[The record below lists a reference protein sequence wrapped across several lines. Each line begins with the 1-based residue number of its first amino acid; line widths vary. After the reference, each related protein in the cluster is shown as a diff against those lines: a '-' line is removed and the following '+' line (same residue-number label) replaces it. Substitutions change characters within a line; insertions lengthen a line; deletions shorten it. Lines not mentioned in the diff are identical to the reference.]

1 MVSQLV
7 LNKLASQYAK
17 ALGLHK
23 LPPIEEWDASEGK
36 HAQTCT
42 IDMFNRFTRILMDS
56 RIFHI
61 FDKQTSSFYRRP
73 ALYLAASMGS
83 AGYNES
89 DVMVAINTLRRLT
102 SQKFFTDPI
111 TKDYPTSA
119 GYTKSISCLSD
130 LLKSSWAKSCAGRSS
145 NMST

>member
-1 MVSQLV
+1 MELRNVLVSQLV
-7 LNKLASQYAK
+7 LNKLANQFAK

-36 HAQTCT
+36 HAQTFT
-42 IDMFNRFTRILMDS
+42 IDTFNRFTRILMDS

-61 FDKQTSSFYRRP
+61 FDKQTSPFYRGP
-73 ALYLAASMGS
+73 ALYLVASMGS

-102 SQKFFTDPI
+102 SQKFLTDPI
-111 TKDYPTSA
+111 TKNYPTSA
-119 GYTKSISCLSD
+119 GCIK
-130 LLKSSWAKSCAGRSS
+130 
-145 NMST
+145 